1 MKNIALLLTGALL
14 TLSVPVFATDAP
26 PSQAV
31 PPQAVPPQAA
41 PQAAPR
47 VHNMLK
53 RFDIDKDG
61 RISREEFAVKR
72 AKGFARFDTD
82 KNGVLS
88 LEEFKARC
96 KNERC
101 IQMKTKQFAKLDKD
115 GDGNVTKSEFVGVL
129 KMFNRVD
136 RNKDGYLTE
145 DELPSKN
152 RNRAEQGM
160 RQEGAAPPTMDGE
173 MMKPAK

>member
-1 MKNIALLLTGALL
+1 MKNIVLLLTGALL
-14 TLSVPVFATDAP
+14 TLSFPVVATDAP
-26 PSQAV
+26 A
-31 PPQAVPPQAA
+31 QAVPPQAA

-61 RISREEFAVKR
+61 RVSREEFAANR
-72 AKGFARFDTD
+72 AKGFAKFDTD
-82 KNGVLS
+82 KNDVLS

-115 GDGNVTKSEFVGVL
+115 GDGSVTKSEFVGII
-129 KMFNRVD
+129 KMFDRID

-145 DELPSKN
+145 DELPGRN
-152 RNRAEQGM
+152 RNRAERDM
-160 RQEGAAPPTMDGE
+160 RKEGAPPTMDGE
-173 MMKPAK
+173 MMKQPAK